1 MRKAKLKRDDQGQH
15 NNENA
20 HLELVQPF
28 LEMAAPVTGKP
39 TRDIL
44 FKTSEDIPHKALGKH
59 AHRISIHNDPTG
71 NSPDVHG

>member
-15 NNENA
+15 SNA
-20 HLELVQPF
+20 HLELAQPF
-28 LEMAAPVTGKP
+28 LEMAAPVISKP

-59 AHRISIHNDPTG
+59 AHHISIHNDPTG
-71 NSPDVHG
+71 NSPDVHI